1 MNNIKSFNQYNEG
14 LSSWLKGLITGEKTE
29 DDKIARKILKDIDS
43 IEFKEGGGLY
53 PRPINFEYN
62 GYKFSCMSGTCE
74 FYGNDIPYHK
84 KIEINSVFLRK
95 LYTIASNKI
104 SEKENEELK
113 RKIELKKIE
122 NAQYL
127 IDFVSKNGGIEDI
140 VFNILKTNFEENKK
154 KYPDKLDSIYSE
166 DSGIRYDND
175 RNFNRLVVILDTFN
189 FTKTGNRITSV
200 SYDFKSNKL
209 EINVSYAAYSD
220 HIEYKMTLN
229 KDHEWYKF
237 FLDLKETVIK
247 YNKLKSKEEVDK
259 KKSVLS
265 RFK

>member
-14 LSSWLKGLITGEKTE
+14 LGSWLKGLITGEKTE

-43 IEFKEGGGLY
+43 IEFTEGGGLY

-62 GYKFSCMSGTCE
+62 GYKFSCMSGSCE
-74 FYGNDIPYHK
+74 FYGNDIPWNK
-84 KIEINSVFLRK
+84 KMEIESEFLRK
-95 LYTIASNKI
+95 VYSIAKI
-104 SEKENEELK
+104 RIREKEQSDYKK
-113 RKIELKKIE
+113 RKEKERLELEKETIEFIE
-122 NAQYL
+122 
-127 IDFVSKNGGIEDI
+127 KNGDIEDI
-140 VFNILKTNFEENKK
+140 VFNILKTNLEENKK
-154 KYPDKLDSIYSE
+154 IYPDKLDSIYSE

-200 SYDFKSNKL
+200 SYDFKSNEL

-220 HIEYKMTLN
+220 HKEYKMTLN

-237 FLDLKETVIK
+237 FSDLKETVIK